1 MRVLQLGPYPPPHG
15 GVQSNLVAIRS
26 FLLKRH
32 IPCAVINITRHRKA
46 EADEVYYPKNSIEL
60 LRLLFRLKY
69 DIIHLHVGGMLTKRL
84 LGLSLV
90 CCLMPGSKAVLTF
103 HSGGYPSSPRG
114 RRARPA
120 SLTGYVFRRFD
131 MLIGVN
137 PAIVKFFHKVGVSP
151 DRTRLIYPHAFLD
164 DVSRKT
170 PLPDNLSN
178 FVKSHRPTLISV
190 GLLEPE
196 YDLPI
201 QIEVLGRVRQKF
213 PSAGLMIVGSGSL
226 EQELQSRISNQPYAS
241 HMLLCGDVPHQI
253 TLQAISL
260 SDVMLRTTLYDGDA
274 VSVREALHLG
284 VPVIATDNGM
294 RPQGARLIPSRNVE
308 ALGDAIEEILTAPT
322 RRSDVVVPA
331 DETNI
336 EAVFR
341 VYQEL
346 VETGSV
352 AAATGNA
359 ASS

>member
-1 MRVLQLGPYPPPHG
+1 
-15 GVQSNLVAIRS
+15 
-26 FLLKRH
+26 
-32 IPCAVINITRHRKA
+32 
-46 EADEVYYPKNSIEL
+46 
-60 LRLLFRLKY
+60 
-69 DIIHLHVGGMLTKRL
+69 
-84 LGLSLV
+84 
-90 CCLMPGSKAVLTF
+90 
-103 HSGGYPSSPRG
+103 
-114 RRARPA
+114 
-120 SLTGYVFRRFD
+120 

-274 VSVREALHLG
+274 VSVREALYLG

-294 RPQGARLIPSRNVE
+294 RPQGLRLIPSRNVD

-352 AAATGNA
+352 AATGNA